1 MYPLHHYDFNLTKI
15 QALSL
20 SVRSPIFIA
29 FLKDECPMYKKQL
42 KTILEMFD
50 KLCVHSVLDLVSLD
64 INQIESCKGIG
75 HASLDILERTVSRLG
90 LDLRLNYNKNMIY
103 NSNSN

>member
-20 SVRSPIFIA
+20 SVKSPIFLA

-50 KLCVHSVLDLVSLD
+50 KLYD
-64 INQIESCKGIG
+64 IQ
-75 HASLDILERTVSRLG
+75 
-90 LDLRLNYNKNMIY
+90 
-103 NSNSN
+103 